1 MCTEGSITMK
11 SSTMAQVEGTF
22 HGLNGNVIEVAG
34 EPGDNQML
42 ASEGTGERVADKVQ
56 ERFSQ
61 FSKVLGK

>member
-1 MCTEGSITMK
+1 MK
-11 SSTMAQVEGTF
+11 SSTMDQVEGTF
-22 HGLNGNVIEVAG
+22 YGLKGNVIEVVG